1 MSRSGAAFLRL
12 VFGLLALA
20 VVAVAAGAPAPA
32 GSYTAVMAAAT
43 ALCALRAVRVA
54 EERLAWGLM
63 ALALLLWTA
72 GDLAW
77 DVDLGLRDEPPFP
90 SYADVLY
97 LAYYPASYAAM
108 ILLLR
113 ARLRSVR
120 SGLWLDGVIG
130 GLTVAAVGAAVVFQ
144 PVLDATS
151 GDPATVAVSL
161 AYPLLDLLQ
170 VLFVVAVCG
179 ALGWRPGRSWALVG
193 AGLLLSA
200 VADAIFAW
208 QEAVGTYAMGEV
220 LDALWPAAGV
230 LVALAAWSR
239 GERLGRRRRDGWA
252 MILLPAGFAVVALAV
267 LGLAHV
273 ALVSDLAVVLALA
286 ALALTLVRAGLTVA
300 ENIRL
305 IEASRREALTDGLTG
320 LPNRRMLMGDLD
332 QAYADPAPRTER
344 TLAFFDLNGFKR
356 YNDSFGH
363 AAGDALLARL
373 AQRLQAVVGDRGRA
387 YRLGGDEF
395 CAVVHGALQRNDPAV
410 LELAESLVERGE
422 GFEVTASVGVI
433 RLFQEAA
440 SPAAALQLAD
450 GRMYAEKNGGLAS
463 GRHQAYDVLL
473 QVLDEREPEL
483 RAHMREV
490 GGLARRVAARLGLR
504 GEAIDEVV
512 RGAELHDIGKMAMP
526 DAILHKPGPL
536 DDGEWAFV
544 RQHTIIGERILAAAP
559 ALRPVAR
566 LVRASHERWDGGGY
580 PDRLSGET
588 IPLGAR
594 IIAVCDSFD
603 AMRSDRAYRPGCSE
617 EEALAELRRC
627 AGSQFDAVV
636 VDAVCAELAAA
647 PHSPR
652 SLQA

>member
-208 QEAVGTYAMGEV
+208 QEAVGT
-220 LDALWPAAGV
+220 PAAGH
-230 LVALAAWSR
+230 S
-239 GERLGRRRRDGWA
+239 
-252 MILLPAGFAVVALAV
+252 
-267 LGLAHV
+267 
-273 ALVSDLAVVLALA
+273 
-286 ALALTLVRAGLTVA
+286 
-300 ENIRL
+300 
-305 IEASRREALTDGLTG
+305 ASRT
-320 LPNRRMLMGDLD
+320 
-332 QAYADPAPRTER
+332 
-344 TLAFFDLNGFKR
+344 
-356 YNDSFGH
+356 
-363 AAGDALLARL
+363 
-373 AQRLQAVVGDRGRA
+373 
-387 YRLGGDEF
+387 
-395 CAVVHGALQRNDPAV
+395 
-410 LELAESLVERGE
+410 
-422 GFEVTASVGVI
+422 
-433 RLFQEAA
+433 
-440 SPAAALQLAD
+440 SP
-450 GRMYAEKNGGLAS
+450 
-463 GRHQAYDVLL
+463 
-473 QVLDEREPEL
+473 
-483 RAHMREV
+483 
-490 GGLARRVAARLGLR
+490 
-504 GEAIDEVV
+504 
-512 RGAELHDIGKMAMP
+512 
-526 DAILHKPGPL
+526 
-536 DDGEWAFV
+536 
-544 RQHTIIGERILAAAP
+544 
-559 ALRPVAR
+559 
-566 LVRASHERWDGGGY
+566 
-580 PDRLSGET
+580 
-588 IPLGAR
+588 
-594 IIAVCDSFD
+594 IA
-603 AMRSDRAYRPGCSE
+603 
-617 EEALAELRRC
+617 
-627 AGSQFDAVV
+627 
-636 VDAVCAELAAA
+636 
-647 PHSPR
+647 
-652 SLQA
+652 